1 MEARPIRSRQAETSI
16 DFGKRMIAEIK
27 MAFEDFT
34 NKSHPATISIP
45 RSPGQTEWDL
55 GAIVAA
61 IANFC
66 CSIRYK
72 IREFPV

>member
-34 NKSHPATISIP
+34 YKSHPATISIP
-45 RSPGQTEWDL
+45 RSPGQTE
-55 GAIVAA
+55 
-61 IANFC
+61 
-66 CSIRYK
+66 
-72 IREFPV
+72 